1 MKKFTKLSLVAA
13 VAVAGLTSASAKP
26 LEEAIKN
33 VDVSGSV
40 VYRYDN
46 FDNSKGDRTD
56 NNNYKIGLNLSS
68 KVNDYV
74 KFNARTIVGSQ
85 QHGGFAALSA
95 KDGGADG
102 QADVSVS
109 NAYFGLNVIPN
120 TTVNIGKQGLATPY
134 TKALDINGNEQT
146 GTGILAIS
154 SLGMFTVGAGY
165 FNNSNLNAST
175 EINGTMSFGTGTPG
189 SSHIAIDPV
198 TGMPIQVDVD
208 AKGSYGIIDGGKDI
222 GVVTAQANLDF
233 INVELWGLNIANT
246 LATYTVALNNTYQLA
261 DEAKIGFD
269 LRYVGLK
276 LSGSDDTD
284 SLIKLA
290 IDGKFG
296 IVNAKLG
303 YAQTGKDG
311 GLTALDQDSQNTTLG
326 WGISIN
332 GLSKATHI
340 QAAVGVDVLDNLNF
354 TVNYGTL
361 ESKADGIYDY
371 DTNGKLKME
380 EVYGQLTYKMS
391 KNLTT
396 YVRYGTLEQKQGGTK
411 TIDQNRGRL
420 QVAYTF

>member
-1 MKKFTKLSLVAA
+1 MKKITKLSLVAA

-46 FDNSKGDRTD
+46 FDDSKASRTD
-56 NNNYKIGLNLSS
+56 NNNYKIGVNLSS

-74 KFNARTIVGSQ
+74 KFNARTIVGSKD
-85 QHGGFAALSA
+85 HGGFAALSA

-165 FNNSNLNAST
+165 FNNSNLNKST
-175 EINGTMSFGTGTPG
+175 EINGTMGFKTTT
-189 SSHIAIDPV
+189 V
-198 TGMPIQVDVD
+198 NN
-208 AKGSYGIIDGGKDI
+208 GIVDGGKDI
-222 GVVTAQANLDF
+222 GVVTAQADF
-233 INVELWGLNIANT
+233 DVVKVELWGLNIANT
-246 LATYTVALNNTYQLA
+246 LATYTVAVNGNYNLA
-261 DEAKIGFD
+261 EDAKVGFD
-269 LRYVGLK
+269 ARYVNLNQ
-276 LSGSDDTD
+276 SNVEDDS

-290 IDGKFG
+290 VDGKFG

-303 YAQTGKDG
+303 YAQTDKKG
-311 GLTALDQDSQNTTLG
+311 GLTSLDQDGQNTTLG

-332 GLSKATHI
+332 GLAKATHI
-340 QAAVGVDVLDNLNF
+340 QAAVGLDILDNLNF

-361 ESKADGIYDY
+361 ESKADGLAYSY
-371 DTNGKLKME
+371 TNNGKLKME

-411 TIDQNRGRL
+411 EMDQNRGRL

>member
-1 MKKFTKLSLVAA
+1 MKKITKLSLVAA

-46 FDNSKGDRTD
+46 FGDKENTSSQK
-56 NNNYKIGLNLSS
+56 NNYKIGLNLSS

-74 KFNARTIVGSQ
+74 KFNSRFIVGSKD
-85 QHGGFAALSA
+85 HGGFASLDA
-95 KDGGADG
+95 KDGGADE
-102 QADVSVS
+102 QADVSLS

-134 TKALDINGNEQT
+134 TKAMDINGNEQT

-165 FNNSNLNAST
+165 FNNSNLNKSL
-175 EINGTMSFGTGTPG
+175 EINNTMGFKTSTN
-189 SSHIAIDPV
+189 DN
-198 TGMPIQVDVD
+198 D
-208 AKGSYGIIDGGKDI
+208 IIDGGKDI
-222 GVVTAQANLDF
+222 GVVTAQADF
-233 INVELWGLNIANT
+233 DVVKVELWGLNIANT
-246 LATYTVALNNTYQLA
+246 LATYTVAVNGNYNLA
-261 DEAKIGFD
+261 EDAKVGFD
-269 LRYVGLK
+269 ARYVNLNQ
-276 LSGSDDTD
+276 SNVEDDS

-290 IDGKFG
+290 VDGKFG

-303 YAQTGKDG
+303 YAQTDKKG
-311 GLTALDQDSQNTTLG
+311 GLTSLDQDGQNTTLG

-332 GLSKATHI
+332 GLAKATHI
-340 QAAVGVDVLDNLNF
+340 QAAVGLDILDNLNF

-361 ESKADGIYDY
+361 ESKADGLAYSY
-371 DTNGKLKME
+371 TNNGKLKME

-411 TIDQNRGRL
+411 EMDQNRGRL